1 MVRGK
6 VVLSRT
12 ERYRA
17 RASRTTVTSYVP
29 VVEYAYTVNGH
40 EYRSRQIQLDDD
52 GGGEA
57 GDDAKKMAA
66 RYPEGGDVEVHYDPA
81 NPGSAA
87 LERPGGP
94 AWYLLVIAVLCFG
107 AAAYAGPIWH

>member
-1 MVRGK
+1 M
-6 VVLSRT
+6 LSRT
-12 ERYRA
+12 ESYRA

-52 GGGEA
+52 GGGESA
-57 GDDAKKMAA
+57 DDAKKMAA
-66 RYPEGGDVEVHYDPA
+66 RYSEGSEVDVHYDPA

-87 LERPGGP
+87 LEKPTGT
-94 AWYLLVIAVLCFG
+94 AWYLLAIAVLCFG
-107 AAAYAGPIWH
+107 VAAYAGIFWH